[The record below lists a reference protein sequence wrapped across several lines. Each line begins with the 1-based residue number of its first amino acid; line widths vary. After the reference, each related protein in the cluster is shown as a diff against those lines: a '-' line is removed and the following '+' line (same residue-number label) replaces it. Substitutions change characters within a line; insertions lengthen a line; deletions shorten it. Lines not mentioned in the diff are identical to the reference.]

1 MNVKSISLDL
11 WSAEEI
17 ALLRIGGNTNFKN
30 FLKRF
35 DLHDEP
41 YKKYMRTQAVQ
52 YYRIMVRIH

>member
-30 FLKRF
+30 FLK
-35 DLHDEP
+35 DSISMTSP
-41 YKKYMRTQAVQ
+41 TKST
-52 YYRIMVRIH
+52 